1 MNYDNLVTNKNY
13 PLILNTTWFR
23 LSLVKEIMNM
33 KKLNVALAILVTA
46 VMAGNAQTTVTSDVV
61 GYSKISA
68 PSGTVIIVPTFV
80 KPNLYAGS
88 SVIAA
93 DGFGCT
99 AFSTGARSPNSGSS
113 YPKSYVEITSGAF
126 EGYTFDIN
134 SNTAT
139 KLSAAGIPANLVGQ
153 TVTIAVR
160 DHLTLDDFVSGQT
173 GLVDYD
179 SGVSIYNPN
188 GTTSVRYFAS
198 PSWVADDFSTP
209 AGDTVIYPGSGFTL
223 SSGGASFTFTGM
235 VKATKTV
242 VPLYTGAVNIVGPL
256 NPSTAKY
263 ITQIGIASALDP
275 YNDGINS
282 FSTNGQMSINTTYYS
297 DGTDILDSGFSNL
310 VPTVSDNVPVNQG
323 FVVTV
328 SQNRNWTYNSPLN
341 P

>member
-1 MNYDNLVTNKNY
+1 
-13 PLILNTTWFR
+13 
-23 LSLVKEIMNM
+23 M
-33 KKLNVALAILVTA
+33 KKLSVILAILVAA
-46 VMAGNAQTTVTSDVV
+46 VMAGNAQTTVSSPVV
-61 GYSKISA
+61 GYSKISCT
-68 PSGTVIIVPTFV
+68 SGTVIVVPTFV
-80 KPNLYAGS
+80 KSDLYAGS

-99 AFSTGARSPNSGSS
+99 AFSAGVRSPNIGSS

-126 EGYTFDIN
+126 EGYTFDII

-256 NPSTAKY
+256 NPSNAKY

-297 DGTDILDSGFSNL
+297 DGADILDSGFATL

-328 SQNRNWTYNSPLN
+328 SQNRSWTYNSPLN

>member
-1 MNYDNLVTNKNY
+1 
-13 PLILNTTWFR
+13 
-23 LSLVKEIMNM
+23 MNM
-33 KKLNVALAILVTA
+33 KKLNVALAIFVTA
-46 VMAGNAQTTVTSDVV
+46 VMAGNAQTNVTVTSDVV

-93 DGFGCT
+93 DGFNCT
-99 AFSTGARSPNSGSS
+99 AFSAGAQSPNSGSS
-113 YPKSYVEITSGAF
+113 YPKSYVEITSGSY

-134 SNTAT
+134 SNTTT
-139 KLSAAGIPANLVGQ
+139 KLKVAGIPAGLVGQ

-160 DHLTLDDFVSGQT
+160 NHLTLDDLVSGQT

-179 SGVSIYNPN
+179 SGVSIYNQN

-198 PSWVADDFSTP
+198 PSWVAEDFSTP

-223 SSGGASFTFTGM
+223 SSGGASFTFAGV
-235 VKATKTV
+235 VKPTKTV

-256 NPSTAKY
+256 NPSTPKF

-282 FSTNGQMSINTTYYS
+282 FSTNGQMRINTTYYS
-297 DGTDILDSGFSNL
+297 DGTDILDSGFTTL
-310 VPTVSDNVPVNQG
+310 APTNSDYVPVNQG

-328 SQNRNWTYNSPLN
+328 SQNRNWTYNSPLK

>member
-1 MNYDNLVTNKNY
+1 VTKKIS
-13 PLILNTTWFR
+13 PLILNESWIR
-23 LSLVKEIMNM
+23 LSQVKEIKQM
-33 KKLNVALAILVTA
+33 KKLNLALAILATA
-46 VMAGNAQTTVTSDVV
+46 VMAGNTATVTSDIV

-99 AFSTGARSPNSGSS
+99 AFTAGARSPNNGSS

-160 DHLTLDDFVSGQT
+160 DHLTLDDFVSGQS
-173 GLVDYD
+173 GLQDYD

-198 PSWVADDFSTP
+198 PSWVADDYSTP

-223 SSGGASFTFTGM
+223 SSGGASFTFTGV

-297 DGTDILDSGFSNL
+297 DGTDILDNGYSTL
-310 VPTVSDNVPVNQG
+310 VPTSADTVPLNQG
-323 FVVTV
+323 FVVSV

>member
-1 MNYDNLVTNKNY
+1 
-13 PLILNTTWFR
+13 
-23 LSLVKEIMNM
+23 M
-33 KKLNVALAILVTA
+33 KKLNVTLAILVAA
-46 VMAGNAQTTVTSDVV
+46 VMAGNAQQLPTNVIVTSDIV

-80 KPNLYAGS
+80 KPNLHAGLS
-88 SVIAA
+88 AISA

-99 AFSTGARSPNSGSS
+99 AFSAGARSPNSGSS

-134 SNTAT
+134 SNTTT
-139 KLSAAGIPANLVGQ
+139 KLSAAGIPADLVGQ

-173 GLVDYD
+173 GLFDYD

-242 VPLYTGAVNIVGPL
+242 VPRYTGAVNIVGPL

-282 FSTNGQMSINTTYYS
+282 FSTNGQMSIDTTYYS
-297 DGTDILDSGFSNL
+297 DGMDILDSGFSTL

-328 SQNRNWTYNSPLN
+328 SQNRTWTYNSPLN

>member
-1 MNYDNLVTNKNY
+1 
-13 PLILNTTWFR
+13 
-23 LSLVKEIMNM
+23 MNM
-33 KKLNVALAILVTA
+33 KKLNVALAILLAA
-46 VMAGNAQTTVTSDVV
+46 VMAGNAQTVTSGVV
-61 GYSKISA
+61 GYSKISC
-68 PSGTVIIVPTFV
+68 PSGTVIVVPTFV
-80 KPNLYAGS
+80 KSDLYAGS

-93 DGFGCT
+93 DGFACT
-99 AFSTGARSPNSGSS
+99 AFSAGARSPSNGSS

-134 SNTAT
+134 SNTGT
-139 KLSAAGIPANLVGQ
+139 KLSTAGIPANLVGQ

-188 GTTSVRYFAS
+188 GTTSVRYFAATT
-198 PSWVADDFSTP
+198 WVAEDYSTP

-223 SSGGASFTFTGM
+223 SSGGASFTFTGV

-242 VPLYTGAVNIVGPL
+242 IPLYTGAVNIVGPL
-256 NPSTAKY
+256 NPSNSNF
-263 ITQIGIASALDP
+263 ITQLGIASGLEP
-275 YNDGINS
+275 YDDGINS
-282 FSTNGQMSINTTYYS
+282 FSTNGQMQINTTYYS
-297 DGTDILDSGFSNL
+297 DGVDILNSSYSTL
-310 VPTVSDNVPVNQG
+310 LPTDFDKVPVNQG

-328 SQNRNWTYNSPLN
+328 SKSRNWTYNSPLS

>member
-1 MNYDNLVTNKNY
+1 
-13 PLILNTTWFR
+13 
-23 LSLVKEIMNM
+23 M
-33 KKLNVALAILVTA
+33 KKLNLALSMLLLA
-46 VMAGNAQTTVTSDVV
+46 VMAGNAQTTASSPVV
-61 GYSKISA
+61 GYSKISC
-68 PSGTVIIVPTFV
+68 PSGTVIVVPTFV
-80 KPNLYAGS
+80 KSDLYAGS

-99 AFSTGARSPNSGSS
+99 AFTTGARSPNSGSS

-126 EGYTFDIN
+126 EGYTFDII
-134 SNTAT
+134 SNTAS

-275 YNDGINS
+275 FNDGINS

-310 VPTVSDNVPVNQG
+310 VPTISDNVPVNQG

-328 SQNRNWTYNSPLN
+328 SQNRTWTYNSPLN

>member
-1 MNYDNLVTNKNY
+1 VTNKNL
-13 PLILNTTWFR
+13 PLILNESWIT
-23 LSLVKEIMNM
+23 LSVVKGNMNM
-33 KKLNVALAILVTA
+33 KKLNLALAILVTA
-46 VMAGNAQTTVTSDVV
+46 VMAANAATVTSDVV

-88 SVIAA
+88 SVVTA
-93 DGFGCT
+93 DGFACT
-99 AFSTGARSPNSGSS
+99 AFSAGARSRNVGSS
-113 YPKSYVEITSGAF
+113 YPKSYVEITSGSF
-126 EGYTFDIN
+126 EGYTFDID
-134 SNTAT
+134 SNTAS
-139 KLSAAGIPANLVGQ
+139 KLSVVGIPQSLVGQ

-256 NPSTAKY
+256 NPSNGKS

-297 DGTDILDSGFSNL
+297 DGADILDSGFSTL
-310 VPTVSDNVPVNQG
+310 VPTASDDVPVNQG

-328 SQNRNWTYNSPLN
+328 SQNRNWTYNSPLT

>member
-1 MNYDNLVTNKNY
+1 L
-13 PLILNTTWFR
+13 F
-23 LSLVKEIMNM
+23 LVKEIMNM
-33 KKLNVALAILVTA
+33 KKLNVTLAILVAA
-46 VMAGNAQTTVTSDVV
+46 VMAGNAQPTTASSPVV
-61 GYSKISA
+61 GYSKISC
-68 PSGTVIIVPTFV
+68 PSGTVIVVPTFV
-80 KPNLYAGS
+80 KSDLYAGS

-126 EGYTFDIN
+126 EGYTFDII

-188 GTTSVRYFAS
+188 GTTSVRYFATTT
-198 PSWVADDFSTP
+198 WVAEDYSTP

-223 SSGGASFTFTGM
+223 SSAGASFTFTGV

-242 VPLYTGAVNIVGPL
+242 IPLYTGAVNIVGPL
-256 NPSTAKY
+256 NPSNSNF
-263 ITQIGIASALDP
+263 ITQIGIASGLEP
-275 YNDGINS
+275 YDDGINS
-282 FSTNGQMSINTTYYS
+282 FSTNGQMSIVSTYYS
-297 DGTDILDSGFSNL
+297 DGTDILNGGYSTF
-310 VPTVSDNVPVNQG
+310 VPTNSDKVPLNQG

-328 SQNRNWTYNSPLN
+328 SRNRNWTYNSPLT